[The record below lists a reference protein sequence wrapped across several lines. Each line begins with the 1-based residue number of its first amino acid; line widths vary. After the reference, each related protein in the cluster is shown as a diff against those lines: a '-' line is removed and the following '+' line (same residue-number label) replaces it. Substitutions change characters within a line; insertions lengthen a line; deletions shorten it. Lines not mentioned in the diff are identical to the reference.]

1 MEKDKYMNINENDQ
15 IITGGSMAQETRS
28 IDPLHMFGSNESVSS
43 DNQNQS
49 YPFSKKD
56 IKYAEAL
63 LKYLG
68 SFDRVFKIYDYLKR
82 KEDEYINI
90 ANDQSSTIDGI
101 ASQMDTDSP
110 LDLQNYMNKTTNPGA
125 DGPY

>member
-1 MEKDKYMNINENDQ
+1 MNINENDQ
-15 IITGGSMAQETRS
+15 LITGGSMAQETRS
-28 IDPLHMFGSNESVSS
+28 IDPLHMFGSNDNVAS
-43 DNQNQS
+43 DGQNQS
-49 YPFSKKD
+49 YPFSAKD

-90 ANDQSSTIDGI
+90 ANDQSGTIDGI
-101 ASQMDTDSP
+101 ASQMDSDSP

>member
-1 MEKDKYMNINENDQ
+1 MNINENDQ

-28 IDPLHMFGSNESVSS
+28 IDPLHMFGSNENVDS
-43 DNQNQS
+43 DNQNQP

-90 ANDQSSTIDGI
+90 ANDQSATIDGI

>member
-1 MEKDKYMNINENDQ
+1 MNINENDQ

>member
-1 MEKDKYMNINENDQ
+1 MNLHENDQ
-15 IITGGSMAQETRS
+15 LITGGSMAQETRS
-28 IDPLHMFGSNESVSS
+28 VDPLHMFGSNVSVTSGG
-43 DNQNQS
+43 QNES
-49 YPFSKKD
+49 YPFSSKD

-90 ANDQSSTIDGI
+90 ANDQSGAIDGI
-101 ASQMDTDSP
+101 ASQMDSDSP

>member
-1 MEKDKYMNINENDQ
+1 MNINENDQ

-28 IDPLHMFGSNESVSS
+28 VDPLHTFGSNENVAGDS
-43 DNQNQS
+43 QNQS

-56 IKYAEAL
+56 IQYAEAL

-68 SFDRVFKIYDYLKR
+68 SFDRVLKIYDYLRR
-82 KEDEYINI
+82 KEDEYLSI
-90 ANDQSSTIDGI
+90 ANDQSSTIEGI
-101 ASQMDTDSP
+101 ASQMDGDAP

>member
-1 MEKDKYMNINENDQ
+1 MNINENDQ

-28 IDPLHMFGSNESVSS
+28 IDPLHMFGNNENVDS

-90 ANDQSSTIDGI
+90 ANDQSATIDGI

>member
-1 MEKDKYMNINENDQ
+1 MNINENDQ

-43 DNQNQS
+43 DNQN
-49 YPFSKKD
+49 
-56 IKYAEAL
+56 AEAL

>member
-1 MEKDKYMNINENDQ
+1 MNINENDQ
-15 IITGGSMAQETRS
+15 LITGGSMAQETRS
-28 IDPLHMFGSNESVSS
+28 IDPLHMFGSNENVAAGG
-43 DNQNQS
+43 QNQS
-49 YPFSKKD
+49 YPFSAKD

-90 ANDQSSTIDGI
+90 ANDQSGTIDGI
-101 ASQMDTDSP
+101 ASQMDSDSP